1 MGKTLMTMKAQQ
13 CRKISEL
20 RDAIIAAGFRTIDE
34 QSHALGVC
42 RSTAWTILK
51 AIHKSSGLSAAIINR
66 MLAAPQLPWTVR
78 AKIFEY
84 VGEKASG
91 QYGHS
96 PAQCRKFIAQ
106 ISVEL
111 LPGDGVTLH
120 QFPIFDGANEA
131 PPFQPPRS
139 SKCVERF
146 RYEGPFI
153 AMGQRKVAVRQ
164 FGVSKNACS

>member
-1 MGKTLMTMKAQQ
+1 MTGAAPGRDSAGRGSAMGKTPMTMKAQQ

-51 AIHKSSGLSAAIINR
+51 AIHKGSGLSAAIINR
-66 MLAAPQLPWTVR
+66 MLAAPQLPWAVR

-106 ISVEL
+106 ISAEL
-111 LPGDGVTLH
+111 LPGDGVTFH

-131 PPFQPPRS
+131 PPFPATTIEQMR
-139 SKCVERF
+139 
-146 RYEGPFI
+146 
-153 AMGQRKVAVRQ
+153 RKVSV
-164 FGVSKNACS
+164 

>member
-1 MGKTLMTMKAQQ
+1 MGKTPITIKAQQ

-34 QSHALGVC
+34 QSRALGVC

-51 AIHKSSGLSAAIINR
+51 AIHKGSGLSAAIINR
-66 MLAAPQLPWTVR
+66 MLGAPQLPWAVR
-78 AKIFEY
+78 AKILEY

-106 ISVEL
+106 IPVEL
-111 LPGDGVTLH
+111 LPGDGVMFQ
-120 QFPIFDGANEA
+120 QFDFETQHRKEQPKF
-131 PPFQPPRS
+131 PPSPPATGIEQMRRR
-139 SKCVERF
+139 VL
-146 RYEGPFI
+146 I
-153 AMGQRKVAVRQ
+153 
-164 FGVSKNACS
+164 